1 MPRGAAQHAVRAGRG
16 GQRARGAGGGG
27 GGGRRAAAGAAA
39 RGTRRAAR
47 APRRRLPAAGHRQA
61 LRGRKA
67 SSSRTATLDTYHGQG
82 YLEIIPLRIGDG
94 EPLFQIANLTML
106 MGPACPS
113 SCANRTV

>member
-67 SSSRTATLDTYHGQG
+67 SSSRTATLDRYM
-82 YLEIIPLRIGDG
+82 EMIPLRIGDG